1 MLILDKCYINYRG
14 EYIYNHSD
22 DLWILNFPTKKHWR
36 NKSEIEWIEAGLKYF
51 SKNHSKVE
59 MKSAA
64 FPKLGTNNGGLD
76 WEAVKDL
83 MEKYLSD
90 LDIDIY
96 ICLNEKNEAEGTEKK
111 MLDLVNK
118 TDREHLIKE
127 VGINAKQAKKIVDE
141 QPIQRFWHIN
151 NFNGIGKKSYEKLF
165 RYYYQLAKGKKRELV
180 QMVLEM

>member
-1 MLILDKCYINYRG
+1 
-14 EYIYNHSD
+14 
-22 DLWILNFPTKKHWR
+22 
-36 NKSEIEWIEAGLKYF
+36 
-51 SKNHSKVE
+51 
-59 MKSAA
+59 MKSVA

-76 WEAVKDL
+76 WEAVKKL

-90 LDIDIY
+90 LDIDVY